1 MKKKWNRNEVCNQQ
15 VECTFQLRKLRR
27 MLYHSFVFS
36 QIIRTLF
43 ELFYF
48 FNPLAG
54 NGNPDV
60 GNFILSIFNF
70 LVSEQ
75 V

>member
-1 MKKKWNRNEVCNQQ
+1 MKKKWSEVCNQK
-15 VECTFQLRKLRR
+15 VECTFQLRKLRQ
-27 MLYHSFVFS
+27 MLHHSLVFS

-48 FNPLAG
+48 FNLLAG
-54 NGNPDV
+54 NGNLDV
-60 GNFILSIFNF
+60 GNFVLSKFNF